1 MYLHVLYIHSKS
13 FNFFSI
19 SSASF
24 FKLLKISKIFSN
36 TFIEKNPYIS
46 GSMLFKPILFKGH
59 LHIHERRRVKKE
71 NSIIEGFFWKWF
83 SPSRHLKDFKKPLHG
98 FSAHTLKTAGLG

>member
-71 NSIIEGFFWKWF
+71 NSIIEGFF
-83 SPSRHLKDFKKPLHG
+83 
-98 FSAHTLKTAGLG
+98 